1 MMAPVSKNSLAIPLL
16 LAIAAPLAVILGIER
31 LRSVW
36 WTFAMYQVSI
46 CLVAPA
52 IESRLRGRSWR
63 QHAALLGLTD
73 ASDDRRRSHHGW
85 TPAIILG
92 LVTALVTGGFLVL
105 TGDRFL
111 DPDRLESTVAGW
123 GVPPEQVLMMLVVM
137 TMLNAAAEELFWR
150 GYFPGRVTE
159 TRPGLRPPIALTVI
173 LPALLYASYHA
184 ATIGHLVADTSGV
197 VIMTGGVL
205 AAGLFWGWLRQRT
218 RSVWPP
224 LLSHGGGVLAYLTV
238 HLWLTSVGA
247 S

>member
-1 MMAPVSKNSLAIPLL
+1 MTLVSKNSLVIPML

-36 WTFAMYQVSI
+36 WTFAMYQVTI

-52 IESRLRGRSWR
+52 IESWLTGRSWR
-63 QHAALLGLTD
+63 QHATLLGLSN
-73 ASDDRRRSHHGW
+73 ASDDRPRSHHW
-85 TPAIILG
+85 KPAIILG

-105 TGDRFL
+105 TRARFL
-111 DPDRLESTVAGW
+111 DPERLESTVAGW
-123 GVPPEQVLMMLVVM
+123 GVPPEQILMMLAVM
-137 TMLNAAAEELFWR
+137 AVLNAAAEELFWR
-150 GYFPGRVTE
+150 GYFPGRMME
-159 TRPGLRPPIALTVI
+159 TRPGSPPPIALTVI
-173 LPALLYASYHA
+173 LPALLYASYHV
-184 ATIGHLVADTSGV
+184 ATIIHLVGDISGV

-224 LLSHGGGVLAYLTV
+224 LLSHGGGVLAYLAV